1 MEICKSDNT
10 LIQMRQGKT
19 EYSFLTNGSIFEFSR
34 ESFVITQIPAGLTEE
49 AVGNIWL
56 RIYREDG
63 TKELYPLWGGD
74 GVMKVSGTGLCFER
88 TVEGIASCVT
98 FCPAADGTDGED
110 ASVWFWNVSL
120 TGNGEKCDLV
130 YIQDI
135 GVADRGALQANVLYQ
150 SQYLGHHVG
159 ETEEGYVIAA
169 RQNMDQGGRHP
180 MLQQGSL
187 GIRTVAYATDA
198 FQIFGRESKK
208 RRFPYALTQER
219 LPSSVCQYELAC
231 IALQTEQFVLD
242 GQRSLDFYG
251 YFLTDCD
258 QPDRQSERAAA
269 VKRIREAGCRTADE
283 GRITETLRLSGE
295 LGEPYASE
303 ALGEEELKKLFPERS
318 LEECCDGK
326 LLGFFTDRHHHVVLQ
341 EKELRMERPHGH
353 ILLTAM
359 SDRKVDKELLTVTNY
374 MYGVFASQL
383 VVGNVDSN
391 PLLDA
396 TRDTLNLHTQH
407 GIRIYVRLDGK
418 YRLLTM
424 PAVYEMGLNFS
435 RWYYVLPDDML
446 VITAWVAV
454 ENAFLLQVE
463 SRSGKPYD

>member
-19 EYSFLTNGSIFEFSR
+19 EYSFLPNGSIFEFSR

-74 GVMKVSGTGLCFER
+74 GSLKVSGTGLCFER

-98 FCPAADGTDGED
+98 FCPAADGTGGED

-120 TGNGEKCDLV
+120 TGDGEKCDLV

-159 ETEEGYVIAA
+159 ETEEGYVIAS

-219 LPSSVCQYELAC
+219 LPSRVCQYELAC

-242 GQRSLDFYG
+242 GQCSFDFYG

-283 GRITETLRLSGE
+283 GRITETLRPSGE

-318 LEECCDGK
+318 LAECCEGK

-454 ENAFLLQVE
+454 ENAFLLRVE
-463 SRSGKPYD
+463 RDRKSVV